1 MEFSVYYYTVSDRK
15 IDGRTDG
22 RAEDRQTDNIAL

>member
-15 IDGRTDG
+15 IDGRTDDQK
-22 RAEDRQTDNIAL
+22 DRQTDNIAL

>member
-22 RAEDRQTDNIAL
+22 QKDRQTDNIAL